1 MREAPMSDGI
11 CSDGVRADGR
21 GRGRGARSGGCDGG
35 GGGGGSR
42 LRASH
47 LLRRV
52 KVRALTC
59 RRSRRS
65 VRFRRS
71 ESCVERCTGRRA
83 RGLGSGIVGCFGQE
97 AALEGACSRSAIESQ
112 MRALLLLL
120 VHVWIEGQLGV
131 FAQLV
136 EKVEHLVVGRRLGQ
150 CECTGHILST
160 GTRGDNRNWREQ
172 GSSSFEKRQC

>member
-1 MREAPMSDGI
+1 
-11 CSDGVRADGR
+11 
-21 GRGRGARSGGCDGG
+21 
-35 GGGGGSR
+35 
-42 LRASH
+42 
-47 LLRRV
+47 
-52 KVRALTC
+52 
-59 RRSRRS
+59 
-65 VRFRRS
+65 
-71 ESCVERCTGRRA
+71 
-83 RGLGSGIVGCFGQE
+83 
-97 AALEGACSRSAIESQ
+97 

-136 EKVEHLVVGRRLGQ
+136 EKVEHVVVGGRLGQ